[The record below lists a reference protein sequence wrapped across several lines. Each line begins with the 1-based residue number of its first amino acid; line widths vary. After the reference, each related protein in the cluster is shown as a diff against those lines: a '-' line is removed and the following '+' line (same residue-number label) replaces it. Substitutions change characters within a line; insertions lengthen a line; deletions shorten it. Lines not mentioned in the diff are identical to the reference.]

1 MFKMVEKSKNAFLYR
16 QTQFFLR
23 NGRAALKT
31 MHFVWFQDSFVENFR
46 SGLKLIVVVISRR
59 AGLTAG
65 RLHHC
70 IPHVEVGR
78 AHKGFVIIFVSWIIF
93 EAWLEAGDWGW
104 GVVMSAP
111 DCSLLRARR
120 QRRRLEQRAPPTSA
134 PGHWAADRCTS
145 QQRLIVGR
153 RWIYQ
158 HEELILGMKSMQWI
172 KWLQIESIPSHHLL
186 NIQLQSLL
194 SRTCDF

>member
-1 MFKMVEKSKNAFLYR
+1 MLFSSDR
-16 QTQFFLR
+16 R
-23 NGRAALKT
+23 NFSWETAALRWRQCTSYDSISKT
-31 MHFVWFQDSFVENFR
+31 PLWRILGQASNWLLLWFLGGQDWLLPACITASLMWR
-46 SGLKLIVVVISRR
+46 W
-59 AGLTAG
+59 AG
-65 RLHHC
+65 
-70 IPHVEVGR
+70 

-120 QRRRLEQRAPPTSA
+120 QRRRQEQRAPPTSA
-134 PGHWAADRCTS
+134 PGHQGTRAAGRCTS